1 MTHDMTKGRLL
12 PILIRFTI
20 PLILGNLLQLT
31 YNAVDSIIVGRF
43 VGSGALAAVGTGN
56 PLITLF
62 MLFEQGICLGAG
74 VLIGTMYGAK
84 DYDRLKRQI
93 STGLIA
99 GMVFS
104 AVVSLLVILAAPQLL
119 TLLRIHPSILGEAVA
134 YLRLIALGMIF
145 NFLYN
150 YFAAT
155 LRALG
160 DSRSALYFLSVSAA
174 LNIAGDLFFVVV
186 LRMGVHGAAL
196 STVISEAL
204 AGLLCWLYVQKK
216 IPLLQLG
223 REWLN
228 FDAGLL
234 KLTLSYGFVT
244 AMQQS
249 AVQLGKV
256 GVQGLVN
263 TLGVASAAAYSAGI
277 RADDYA
283 MIVEQNIAHA
293 MTSVMAQNRG
303 AGLQD
308 RVRKSFQYGMM
319 LEAGYGILSGI
330 VFYAAARPL
339 IGLFSTD
346 PEVIQIGTQYIRMM
360 AFMYILPAATNGIQG
375 YFRGMGDL
383 KITLVSSIINMGVRV
398 AAAAPMI
405 LYFHMGLEAIPWAC
419 LLGWVGMMVYEIP
432 FLIRRKLV
440 QK

>member
-1 MTHDMTKGRLL
+1 MTKGRLL

-196 STVISEAL
+196 STVMSRRRFRFCSWDGS
-204 AGLLCWLYVQKK
+204 GL
-216 IPLLQLG
+216 I
-223 REWLN
+223 
-228 FDAGLL
+228 
-234 KLTLSYGFVT
+234 LT
-244 AMQQS
+244 
-249 AVQLGKV
+249 
-256 GVQGLVN
+256 
-263 TLGVASAAAYSAGI
+263 
-277 RADDYA
+277 
-283 MIVEQNIAHA
+283 
-293 MTSVMAQNRG
+293 
-303 AGLQD
+303 QD
-308 RVRKSFQYGMM
+308 
-319 LEAGYGILSGI
+319 
-330 VFYAAARPL
+330 
-339 IGLFSTD
+339 
-346 PEVIQIGTQYIRMM
+346 
-360 AFMYILPAATNGIQG
+360 
-375 YFRGMGDL
+375 
-383 KITLVSSIINMGVRV
+383 
-398 AAAAPMI
+398 
-405 LYFHMGLEAIPWAC
+405 C
-419 LLGWVGMMVYEIP
+419 
-432 FLIRRKLV
+432 
-440 QK
+440 